1 MGKMFQ
7 SRRSQRRLRNNFRRC
22 VSEQLEQR
30 LAMDVTLSHLQSP
43 IRFAGDVVFD
53 EPVFVD
59 GQVTVILEEGHS
71 LRLGPNARLSG
82 NADAISDTLFVDA
95 GGTFRLD
102 TGARISKGGN
112 ASGQG
117 GLSAL
122 TVEAG
127 SRIREHSG
135 PAIVLSDDSRIDL
148 PGATLELSTRRG
160 FDLNLLAV
168 TPLFKDQS
176 ANTGIFVGNMDIV
189 AANVGLISNATTSK
203 VADFVVDPISLN
215 LPQFAT
221 QETTARFT
229 GNVTLVKGLV
239 DTDGQRKTDSIV
251 RATGSWLADGFQ
263 EGRAI
268 RLSNAGSNNGLFLI
282 ASVTDT
288 RIELSANDALV
299 GAGAVTGITIAQEE
313 QTQTVTR
320 PLTGIALLTFVPRT
334 TNPLDNSTIPA
345 KIIRSG
351 GSWIND
357 RFLPGH
363 KVEVSG
369 GGIVPGQSGINVGK
383 YTVRNVLDL
392 ELELVPEENVR
403 TELAAPAY
411 SIVQTQHL
419 PNVPVASVD
428 MRRTLTPGTPL
439 VVTGPDRILRLTGS
453 WAADGFAVG
462 DTIAIEESHGNDG
475 VYKIVAIN
483 GQEIVLDSGDVD
495 FPIELQVPQRR
506 LAELSDTSPLTFE
519 DGGSGQNDNDPPHR
533 WRLDTGWLRSW
544 GQH

>member
-1 MGKMFQ
+1 MGSMFQ
-7 SRRSQRRLRNNFRRC
+7 SRRSYQSRRSLRKHFRRC
-22 VSEQLEQR
+22 MSEQLEQR

-53 EPVFVD
+53 EPVIVD

-71 LRLGPNARLSG
+71 LRLGPNARLKG
-82 NADAISDTLFVDA
+82 NADAISDTLFIDA

-102 TGARISKGGN
+102 TGAVISKGGLG
-112 ASGQG
+112 AGQG
-117 GLSAL
+117 GLTAL

-135 PAIVLSDDSRIDL
+135 PAIVLADDSKIDL

-176 ANTGIFVGNMDIV
+176 ARTGIFVGNMDIV

-203 VADFVVDPISLN
+203 VADFVVDPISLK
-215 LPQFAT
+215 LPQFAA

-251 RATGSWLADGFQ
+251 RASGSWLADGFQ

-268 RLSNAGSNNGLFLI
+268 RLANAGSNDGLYLI
-282 ASVTDT
+282 ASVSATL
-288 RIELSANDALV
+288 IELSAGDALV
-299 GAGAVTGITIAQEE
+299 GAGAVTGITITQEE

-320 PLTGIALLTFVPRT
+320 SLSGIALLSFVPQT
-334 TNPLDNSTIPA
+334 TNPLDNSIIPA
-345 KIIRSG
+345 KILRSG

-369 GGIVPGQSGINVGK
+369 GGIAPGQVG
-383 YTVRNVLDL
+383 YQRGHL
-392 ELELVPEENVR
+392 
-403 TELAAPAY
+403 Y
-411 SIVQTQHL
+411 SAQCIGF
-419 PNVPVASVD
+419 
-428 MRRTLTPGTPL
+428 GTGTRPR
-439 VVTGPDRILRLTGS
+439 GE
-453 WAADGFAVG
+453 FA
-462 DTIAIEESHGNDG
+462 N
-475 VYKIVAIN
+475 
-483 GQEIVLDSGDVD
+483 
-495 FPIELQVPQRR
+495 
-506 LAELSDTSPLTFE
+506 
-519 DGGSGQNDNDPPHR
+519 
-533 WRLDTGWLRSW
+533 
-544 GQH
+544 